1 MTTTVLI
8 ADDDPLARSAL
19 VSILGA
25 APDLEVLGCAADGV
39 EAVELAARLRPDVVV
54 MDIRM
59 PRLDGVAA
67 TRKVAG
73 RSRVLALTTFADE
86 EYVYDALRAGA
97 SGFLLKNA
105 PPEQLAEAVRI
116 IAGGES
122 LLAPAVTRMV
132 VERYVGI
139 RRDSSY
145 DEEALRS
152 TLTPRELEV
161 MRHVAQGLN
170 NREIAETLTVAEP
183 TVKTHVARILG
194 KLGLRDRA
202 QVVVA
207 AYESGLLVPGRR

>member
-73 RSRVLALTTFADE
+73 QCRVLALTTFTDE

-116 IAGGES
+116 IAGGEA

-145 DEEALRS
+145 DQEILHS

-183 TVKTHVARILG
+183 TVKTHVARILH
-194 KLGLRDRA
+194 KLELRDRA

>member
-73 RSRVLALTTFADE
+73 QCRVLALTTFTDE

-97 SGFLLKNA
+97 SGFLLKSA

-116 IAGGES
+116 IAGGEA

-145 DEEALRS
+145 DPKVLHS

-183 TVKTHVARILG
+183 TVKTHVARILH
-194 KLGLRDRA
+194 KLELRDRA

>member
-1 MTTTVLI
+1 MTTVLI

-25 APDLEVLGCAADGV
+25 ARDLEVIGCAADGV
-39 EAVELAARLRPDVVV
+39 EAVELAARLHPDVVV

-73 RSRVLALTTFADE
+73 QCRVLALTTFTDE

-116 IAGGES
+116 IAGGEA

-139 RRDSSY
+139 RRDPSY
-145 DEEALRS
+145 DQEVLRN
-152 TLTPRELEV
+152 LTPRELEV

-183 TVKTHVARILG
+183 TVKTHVARILH